1 VEPSGKVWKR
11 KTEKTSRSL
20 IRVGQGVALAVEKF
34 VTVGQTIAVE
44 NLEISDDMCEA
55 CEEARMAGKGEPSLY
70 D

>member
-1 VEPSGKVWKR
+1 
-11 KTEKTSRSL
+11 L

-55 CEEARMAGKGEPSLY
+55 CEEARMAGKGR
-70 D
+70 

>member
-1 VEPSGKVWKR
+1 VEEEKAR
-11 KTEKTSRSL
+11 FTEKTSRSL

-55 CEEARMAGKGEPSLY
+55 CEEARMAGKGR
-70 D
+70 